1 MSDPFPDPEKPAGA
15 LIPFEFEGA
24 AVRSMLRDEQPWFVL
39 ADVCKVLE
47 IANHR
52 DAASKL
58 EPDER
63 DAVGLAD
70 AIGREQQTTIIA
82 EAGVNRLIFR
92 SDKPQAKRLQK
103 WFFAEVLP
111 ALRHTG
117 SYTMPDAQSAKP
129 AANQNLAREARLFL
143 KQAMSVAKIAGL
155 TGNSMLIAANRAT
168 RSAVGFDYMAE
179 MGVKYLEAP
188 DNDVLLTATD
198 IGKRLG
204 ALSAIRVNHI
214 LAEHGFQTGD
224 RDANGH
230 PIWIP
235 TAKGVAAGG
244 QMVEVERSNKTGQA
258 RQLRWASRI
267 VDVLRDL
274 IQTRGG
280 DNAAS

>member
-1 MSDPFPDPEKPAGA
+1 MDIENSRNVPAIVLSDVGGEPRARDEDIASRLGFERPRDIRKLIERNLSELESYGTCATVAHVKRGNPVTEYWLNEEQSLLIAMLSEASNAPAVRAMLIKVFVAWRRGHLVEVKPA
-15 LIPFEFEGA
+15 
-24 AVRSMLRDEQPWFVL
+24 
-39 ADVCKVLE
+39 
-47 IANHR
+47 
-52 DAASKL
+52 
-58 EPDER
+58 
-63 DAVGLAD
+63 
-70 AIGREQQTTIIA
+70 
-82 EAGVNRLIFR
+82 
-92 SDKPQAKRLQK
+92 
-103 WFFAEVLP
+103 
-111 ALRHTG
+111 
-117 SYTMPDAQSAKP
+117 

-168 RSAVGFDYMAE
+168 RAAVGFDHMAE

-224 RDANGH
+224 RDAKGH

-235 TAKGVAAGG
+235 TEKGVAAGG

-267 VDVLRDL
+267 VDILRDL
-274 IQTRGG
+274 IEEGG
-280 DNAAS
+280 RAVV